1 MSDGPTV
8 RVLASQLLRDA
19 ADFFA
24 FVAEQN
30 PDLADMMSANGE
42 GYRMLADRLDRNDTD
57 GLTIAGLEGR
67 QPTLP
72 ELAARLLT
80 DAAEFYE
87 NVGAG
92 NAEHA
97 EQMQANAEVY
107 RMMAEI
113 LLTDPDARVPG
124 DA

>member
-1 MSDGPTV
+1 MNDGPTV

-24 FVAEQN
+24 FVAGQN
-30 PDLADMMSANGE
+30 PDLADMMTANGE
-42 GYRMLADRLDRNDTD
+42 GYRMLAERLERDDRD
-57 GLTIAGLEGR
+57 GLAIAGLEGR
-67 QPTLP
+67 QPSLP

-80 DAAEFYE
+80 DAAEFFE
-87 NVGAG
+87 NVGEG
-92 NAEHA
+92 NADHA
-97 EQMQANAEVY
+97 EQMTSNAEVY

-113 LLTDPDARVPG
+113 LLADPDARLPA